1 MCIAQQEFAFSLF
14 RETPDSYKKTVI
26 SLVHDFIDKNE
37 TITESRLKFEICNQH
52 NIPKEDV
59 KAAVSALVSPLGFD
73 ALHMWRT
80 KQTKKTLF
88 KVKPSAVYDNWVS

>member
-80 KQTKKTLF
+80 KQTKKDFVQSQTF
-88 KVKPSAVYDNWVS
+88 AVYDNWVS